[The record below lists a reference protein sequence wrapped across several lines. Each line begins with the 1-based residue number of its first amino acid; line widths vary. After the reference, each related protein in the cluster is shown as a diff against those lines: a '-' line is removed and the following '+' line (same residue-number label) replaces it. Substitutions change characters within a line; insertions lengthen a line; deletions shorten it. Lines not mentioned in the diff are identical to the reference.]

1 MSEFGPVSDL
11 FAVPGPDAP
20 GPVGATRAA
29 SAATPRRLHPLSPVL
44 RGWRVLAIFAAF
56 AAQNSA
62 RDGGLLELVVI
73 TAVGIPVAA
82 VYGYLSWRFTRF
94 YIDGD
99 NLRIDSGVLSRNQ
112 KQVPL
117 PRLQAVEVVRP
128 LLGRV
133 LGLAELRLDVAG
145 GGRDA
150 KLSFLA
156 EGEAQQLRAELLAR
170 AAGIDAA
177 TPEAPEQVLVEVSAQ
192 RLIASLLLSI
202 PVILGLLWLVASLVA
217 AVWLRQFG
225 VLGLNVP
232 VLLGFGGYL
241 YSELVGRYGFTVAQ
255 SPDGLRLRSGL
266 LDTRAQT
273 VPPGRVQA
281 VQVVEP
287 WLWRHRGWARLR
299 VNVAGHAGGEDQASS
314 SILLPVGTRAEVHR
328 VLDLVLPAPT
338 SPRQV
343 EQKPAGGIRG
353 GGVLLHPVPRRARW
367 LAPLAAP
374 RLGLGAD
381 ARLVAMRDGRLR
393 RELTLVPHERTQS
406 VRLTQGPLQR
416 RLGVATVHLDLP
428 PGSFAAQS
436 RHREQSQARRF
447 VEDQSARARA
457 ARRAARP
464 ERWMTARG

>member
-1 MSEFGPVSDL
+1 MSVTEPAPDLLAATGP
-11 FAVPGPDAP
+11 
-20 GPVGATRAA
+20 AA
-29 SAATPRRLHPLSPVL
+29 SGPAVPRRLHPLSPVL
-44 RGWRVLAIFAAF
+44 RGWRVLAVFAAF
-56 AAQNSA
+56 AAQNSV
-62 RDGGLLELVVI
+62 RNGDLLELAII
-73 TAVGIPVAA
+73 TAAGIPVAA

-94 YIDGD
+94 YLDGD
-99 NLRIDSGVLSRNQ
+99 NLRIDSGVLFRNQ

-117 PRLQAVEVVRP
+117 PRLQAVQILRP

-150 KLSFLA
+150 KLSYLA
-156 EGEAQQLRAELLAR
+156 EGQAQRLRAELLAR

-177 TPEAPEQVLVEVSAQ
+177 TPEAPEHVVVEVSPQ
-192 RLIASLLLSI
+192 RLITALLLSV
-202 PVILGLLWLVASLVA
+202 PVILGMLWLAASVVA
-217 AVWLRQFG
+217 AVWTREFG
-225 VLGLNVP
+225 VLGLNLP
-232 VLLGFGGYL
+232 VLFGFGGYV

-266 LDTRAQT
+266 VDTRAQT

-287 WLWRHRGWARLR
+287 WLWRRRGWARLW
-299 VNVAGHAGGEDQASS
+299 VNVAGHAGGEDQSSS
-314 SILLPVGTRAEVHR
+314 SILLPVGTREEVHR
-328 VLDLVLPAPT
+328 VLDLVLP
-338 SPRQV
+338 
-343 EQKPAGGIRG
+343 PADGTPPDGARG
-353 GGVLLHPVPRRARW
+353 DGVLLQPVPRRARW

-416 RLGVATVHLDLP
+416 RIGVATVHLDLP
-428 PGSFAAQS
+428 PGSFSAQA
-436 RHREQSQARRF
+436 RHREQTQARRF
-447 VEDQSARARA
+447 VEAQAGRARA
-457 ARRAARP
+457 ARRLARP
-464 ERWMTARG
+464 DRWMTARE